1 MEIIVESERKETG
14 REMEDSLTMVMCSS
28 VAGAK
33 EGARGNHSL
42 GAVMRGTE

>member
-1 MEIIVESERKETG
+1 MEIIGERERKETG

-33 EGARGNHSL
+33 EGAREITHWG
-42 GAVMRGTE
+42 R